1 VSAGP
6 HDVESLRAQARASS
20 ISALT
25 RLGRQLLVG
34 EGAPAA
40 PAKGVEVLEEAALRG
55 DAEAHRQLSVCAA
68 WGVGC
73 PRDFAR
79 ALNHLQLAAH
89 GGSIVAQGELRL
101 LARGGADDWAS
112 LRGSVDV
119 AALTTPPNGR
129 IVMDRPR
136 VVVIERFM
144 SAAECEWVIAR
155 GRPWLQRAR
164 VYHSSATPQVAETRT
179 NRETSFTIFQA
190 DVALALLRERMASA
204 TRAPPS
210 CFEVAKLLHYEPG
223 QHFALHADFIQAN
236 TPELVREVQLRGQ
249 RAATLLVYLND
260 DYAGGE
266 TDFPRINFRFKG
278 RTGDALVFSNI
289 DPSGAPDYDTV
300 HAGLPPTTGEKWLF
314 SQWIRTR
321 PMVP

>member
-20 ISALT
+20 ITALT
-25 RLGRQLLVG
+25 RLGKQLLVG

-68 WGVGC
+68 WGVGR

-79 ALNHLQLAAH
+79 ALESLELAAH
-89 GGSIVAQGELRL
+89 GGSSLAQDELRL
-101 LARGGADDWAS
+101 LAGSGAEDWAS
-112 LRGSVDV
+112 LHRSVDV
-119 AALTTPPNGR
+119 VALTAPRNGR
-129 IVMDRPR
+129 VVMDRPR
-136 VVVIERFM
+136 IVVVERFM
-144 SAAECEWVIAR
+144 SPAECNWVIAR
-155 GRPWLQRAR
+155 GRPSLQRAR

-190 DVALALLRERMASA
+190 DVALALMRERMSCT

-223 QHFALHADFIQAN
+223 QQFALHADFIQPS

-260 DYAGGE
+260 DYEGGE

-278 RTGDALVFSNI
+278 RLGDALIFSNI
-289 DPSGAPDYDTV
+289 DPAGEPDYDTV
-300 HAGLPPTTGEKWLF
+300 HAGLPPTTGQKWLF

-321 PMVP
+321 PMVA